1 MSRAV
6 RFLAIVIALATAGV
20 ARGAETVP
28 DTLPG
33 VEKDYSIVTPAKP
46 EPEPSSTGNEPL
58 KIGDWDVRI
67 SGRVSLEMGY
77 GKRPD
82 GGRPSLDE

>member
-46 EPEPSSTGNEPL
+46 EPEPSSTENEPL

-67 SGRVSLEMGY
+67 SGSVSLEMGY